1 VLFCEKSDRV
11 GSTNNDAKRYLE
23 AVIGAAPDQR
33 RDIYLE
39 TGYPAPWLSGES
51 PGRYDRRPTLR
62 SSTFDERLLGANFEL
77 VRPPIGE
84 FMALGGMMIGRD
96 DITSRGFFW
105 PEARAGAGMRAASR
119 SRACRVELASL
130 LGWFCW

>member
-39 TGYPAPWLSGES
+39 TGYPAP
-51 PGRYDRRPTLR
+51 
-62 SSTFDERLLGANFEL
+62 
-77 VRPPIGE
+77 
-84 FMALGGMMIGRD
+84 
-96 DITSRGFFW
+96 
-105 PEARAGAGMRAASR
+105 
-119 SRACRVELASL
+119 
-130 LGWFCW
+130 